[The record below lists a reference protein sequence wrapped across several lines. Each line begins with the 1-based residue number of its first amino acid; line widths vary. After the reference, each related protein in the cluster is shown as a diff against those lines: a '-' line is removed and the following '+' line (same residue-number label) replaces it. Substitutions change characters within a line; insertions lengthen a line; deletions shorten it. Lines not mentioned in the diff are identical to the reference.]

1 MITRSQAD
9 NLFKEIYPALKRMG
23 KNNPR
28 KGERQTLYGDVL
40 DWIKDNHSELV
51 NKDYDDDF
59 VAHYIIGSYIIKNKL
74 L

>member
-9 NLFKEIYPALKRMG
+9 NLFYEIYPALKRMG

-28 KGERQTLYGDVL
+28 KEERQTLYGDVL

-51 NKDYDDDF
+51 NKD
-59 VAHYIIGSYIIKNKL
+59 IIGSYIIKNKL